1 MIGASLGLLAAV
13 LIGIADLYGRR
24 ITPVSSSLTTALS
37 LQMFAALFVAASL
50 LLWPGQIELAAIL
63 WGACSGVGFTIGL
76 ACYYKGLST
85 ASSAIIAPLSAVLS
99 VFIPFLWGV
108 FRRLDMTPLSVGGVG
123 VAFCGLILVTRGVF
137 SRERPRGVLRWGLCS
152 GVGYGIGQAV
162 LLEVSLEAGP
172 LAVSTQRF
180 MAFMVLLPVVLGR
193 RNQPFPPR
201 GTRLAAALAGL
212 CAGGA
217 SAALFQG
224 LRFDPLSTITTVA
237 VFPVFTV
244 AVGRYFYAD
253 SITKRQ
259 GIGVLCALVGTIGV
273 VIG

>member
-152 GVGYGIGQAV
+152 AVGY
-162 LLEVSLEAGP
+162 LSL
-172 LAVSTQRF
+172 
-180 MAFMVLLPVVLGR
+180 
-193 RNQPFPPR
+193 
-201 GTRLAAALAGL
+201 
-212 CAGGA
+212 
-217 SAALFQG
+217 
-224 LRFDPLSTITTVA
+224 IH
-237 VFPVFTV
+237 
-244 AVGRYFYAD
+244 
-253 SITKRQ
+253 I
-259 GIGVLCALVGTIGV
+259 
-273 VIG
+273 